1 MNREEFFYILPYLFS
16 LGLSLAIFIYTWRHR
31 QARGARIYLWFVAG
45 QTLTILGFILE
56 LISPNLQTKIL
67 WDKFQWLTVTYL
79 VVLPFLLFAV
89 EFSLAT

>member
-16 LGLSLAIFIYTWRHR
+16 SGLSLAIFIYTWRHR